1 MFGTRVL
8 TQGVQVTP
16 LRQERATVTPPF
28 VFMDLRTAD
37 VEASRR
43 FYTELFD
50 WTVADV
56 PAGPA
61 TVPMF
66 VDADGPWGGFTQLAG
81 DDDRRPQ
88 WIPYAPVTGLEDAA
102 KRATELG
109 ASVVRPRVDF
119 PAGSVIV
126 IQDPAGAT
134 IALWEPAA
142 APSTS

>member
-1 MFGTRVL
+1 
-8 TQGVQVTP
+8 
-16 LRQERATVTPPF
+16 VTPPF

-37 VEASRR
+37 VADARH
-43 FYTELFD
+43 FYTELFG

-66 VDADGPWGGFTQLAG
+66 VDMDGPWGGFTQLAE

-88 WIPYAPVTGLEDAA
+88 WIPYVTVTGLEDAT
-102 KRATELG
+102 KRATQLG

-119 PAGSVIV
+119 PIGSVLV
-126 IQDPAGAT
+126 IQDPTGAT
-134 IALWEPAA
+134 VALWEPAA
-142 APSTS
+142 AGSTS

>member
-1 MFGTRVL
+1 M
-8 TQGVQVTP
+8 P
-16 LRQERATVTPPF
+16 PPF

-37 VEASRR
+37 LEVSRR
-43 FYTELFD
+43 FYTELFG

-66 VDADGPWGGFTQLAG
+66 VDGDGPWGGFTQLG
-81 DDDRRPQ
+81 EDDTRQPQ

-109 ASVVRPRVDF
+109 ATIVRPRVDF

-126 IQDPAGAT
+126 IQDPNGAT
-134 IALWEPAA
+134 IALWEPANA
-142 APSTS
+142 STS

>member
-1 MFGTRVL
+1 M
-8 TQGVQVTP
+8 
-16 LRQERATVTPPF
+16 TPPF

-37 VEASRR
+37 LEASRR
-43 FYTELFD
+43 FYTELFG

-66 VDADGPWGGFTQLAG
+66 VDGDGPWGGFTQLAEG
-81 DDDRRPQ
+81 DTRRPQ

-102 KRATELG
+102 KRAMELG
-109 ASVVRPRVDF
+109 AAIVRPRVDF

-126 IQDPAGAT
+126 IQDPEGAT
-134 IALWEPAA
+134 IALWEPATA
-142 APSTS
+142 SIS

>member
-1 MFGTRVL
+1 VI
-8 TQGVQVTP
+8 
-16 LRQERATVTPPF
+16 VTPPF

-37 VEASRR
+37 VGASRR
-43 FYTELFD
+43 FYTALFD

-66 VDADGPWGGFTQLAG
+66 VDTDGPWGGFTELAG

-88 WIPYAPVTGLEDAA
+88 WIPYATVIGLEDTT
-102 KRATELG
+102 KRAIQLG
-109 ASVVRPRVDF
+109 ASIVRPRVDL
-119 PAGSVIV
+119 PVGSVIV
-126 IQDPAGAT
+126 IQDPTGAT

-142 APSTS
+142 SSSTS